1 MEIIDTHSHIYQPD
15 FDADIDSVIN
25 KSKEVGVAKI
35 LLPNIDTES
44 IERVKRLSSEYAGY
58 CLPMMGLHPTSVT
71 QNWQADLKLIKS
83 EFNATKFIAIGE
95 IGLDLYW
102 DKSLI
107 NQQKAAFKE
116 QLCWSREFNLP
127 VVIHS
132 RDAIYECI
140 DCINEVGLNGIR
152 GVFHSFGGNTEELKA
167 VLSLKNFYIGVNGVV
182 TFKNSGLASVLTE
195 ITDLS
200 NIIVETDAPYLSPVP
215 YRGKRNESS
224 YIIKVV
230 EKLAEIYQI
239 PPSEVAGITTSNAE
253 QLFRI

>member
-15 FDADIDSVIN
+15 FEQDIEEVIN
-25 KSKEVGVAKI
+25 RAKQEGIIKI
-35 LLPNIDTES
+35 LLPNIDVES
-44 IERVKRLSSEYAGY
+44 IDRVKALSEKHPQY

-71 QNWQADLKLIKS
+71 RNWQADLEIIKK
-83 EFNATKFIAIGE
+83 EFGTTSYIAIGE

-107 NQQKAAFKE
+107 KEQKEAFKE
-116 QLCWSREFNLP
+116 QLNWGKEFNLP

-140 DCINEVGLNGIR
+140 DCINEVGANGIR
-152 GVFHSFGGNTEELKA
+152 GVFHSFGGDAEELKA

-195 ITDLS
+195 ATDLS
-200 NIIVETDAPYLSPVP
+200 NIIVETDAPYLAPVP

-224 YIIKVV
+224 YITKVI
-230 EKLAEIYQI
+230 EKLTEIYQL
-239 PPSEVAGITTSNAE
+239 PSNDIASITTSNAL